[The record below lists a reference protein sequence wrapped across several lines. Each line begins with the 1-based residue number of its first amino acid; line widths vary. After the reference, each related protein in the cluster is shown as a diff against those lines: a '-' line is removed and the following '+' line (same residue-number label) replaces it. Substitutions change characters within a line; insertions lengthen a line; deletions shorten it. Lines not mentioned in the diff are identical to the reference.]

1 MTNWH
6 YYNQNGEKI
15 GPISVSALKEL
26 TRQGLITRET
36 IIENQDGRSSAAEKV
51 NGLTF
56 PETIPVPPP
65 IIQTTNAGYTPP
77 PPQQPGFAQDWQQ
90 ALQQHGMGGQQP
102 QNGGIL
108 YWYLEVLKKYATF
121 SGRARRREFISFLLI
136 QCPINVFLGVLS
148 GVVQAIAETSGSP
161 VIGFFSLM
169 FSILFWSYVLAMLLP
184 TLALDVRRLHDL
196 GHSGLFLLLIFI
208 PIVGPILVMA
218 IFVSMLFRDG
228 QPGENKYGPNPKG
241 SNHAH

>member
-36 IIENQDGRSSAAEKV
+36 IIENQDGRSSAAGKV

-77 PPQQPGFAQDWQQ
+77 PPQPGFAQDWQQ

-121 SGRARRREFISFLLI
+121 SGRARRRELISFLLI
-136 QCPINVFLGVLS
+136 QCPINVFLLCISGFLS
-148 GVVQAIAETSGSP
+148 VVAESSESAAVG
-161 VIGFFSLM
+161 
-169 FSILFWSYVLAMLLP
+169 LFAGAFGLLVALYSLAMSLP
-184 TLALDVRRLHDL
+184 LLALYVRRLHDL
-196 GHSGLFLLLIFI
+196 GRSGLFLLLIFI
-208 PIVGPILVMA
+208 PFVGPILVLA